1 MKISIITVCYNSEKT
16 IKDTI
21 ESVLKQTYKDYEY
34 LIIDGMSKDNTLNIV
49 KSYVKKFAGKLR
61 IISEKDKG
69 LYDAMNK
76 GIKMASG
83 DIIGII
89 NSDDVLAN
97 KNVFTKIVD
106 TFKKEKYDAV
116 YGDLVFVD
124 KETMMKPTRNFI
136 AHKPSRRLGWHPPHP
151 TLYVKRS
158 IYNKI
163 GTFNIDYKIAADLD
177 FMLRLINH
185 DYNLGYI
192 PEYLV
197 KMRDGGISTNGLK
210 GYINSLK
217 ESSLVLKNNKIKL
230 PYLTSLYRV
239 IKTINQGLS
248 AKINKKNIQKKLNNE
263 EMNK

>member
-21 ESVLKQTYKDYEY
+21 ESVLNQTYKDYEY
-34 LIIDGMSKDNTLNIV
+34 LIVDGMSKDSTLNIV
-49 KSYVKKFAGKLR
+49 KSYEKKFKGKLK

-89 NSDDVLAN
+89 NSDDILAN
-97 KNVFTKIVD
+97 EDVFNKIIY
-106 TFKKEKYDAV
+106 TFKNEKCDAV
-116 YGDLVFVD
+116 YGDLVFLD
-124 KETMMKPTRNFI
+124 KETMTIPTRNFV
-136 AHKPSRRLGWHPPHP
+136 AHKPSHRLGWHPPHP
-151 TLYVKRS
+151 TLYIKKDV
-158 IYNKI
+158 YNKI
-163 GTFNIDYKIAADLD
+163 GNFNIDYKIAADLD
-177 FMLRLINH
+177 FMLRLINNN
-185 DYNLGYI
+185 YKLVYI

-217 ESSLVLKNNKIKL
+217 ESSLVLKNNRIKL

-248 AKINKKNIQKKLNNE
+248 AKINKKNIQKKLSKE
-263 EMNK
+263 IGK